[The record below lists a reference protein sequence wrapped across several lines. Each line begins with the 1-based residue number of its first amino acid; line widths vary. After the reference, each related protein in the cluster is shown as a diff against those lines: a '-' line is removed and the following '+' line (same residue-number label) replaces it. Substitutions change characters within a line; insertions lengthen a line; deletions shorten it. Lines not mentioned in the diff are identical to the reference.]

1 MAPGTER
8 CKMDRIP
15 TAAYLAH
22 LRKRYPAGT
31 RVELDH
37 MDDPYTKLRPGD
49 RGTVTEVDDIGSVR
63 INWDNGSTLA
73 CIDRVDAFHT
83 LPPA

>member
-1 MAPGTER
+1 MNRTPST
-8 CKMDRIP
+8 D
-15 TAAYLAH
+15 YLAH

-49 RGTVTEVDDIGSVR
+49 QGTVIQVDDIGSVH
-63 INWDNGSTLA
+63 IAWDRGSSLA
-73 CIDRVDAFHT
+73 CIDGVDAFHT
-83 LPPA
+83 ITPA